1 MISSKKIP
9 QLSLP
14 NKILNL
20 LLQIIAFICVMPV
33 ISMEVAIFV
42 LIVLIRTLHLLW
54 PLQGWVILDLHQHLI
69 KWNIQGCVMLTSSW
83 RRTCLPVV
91 SILLLSRLGILWTR
105 ALFRMIWELRFHS
118 LWSLPLLGND
128 RIFCIH
134 EILGWIDE
142 FNHGPWFLIIELVDK

>member
-1 MISSKKIP
+1 MISSKKIS

-14 NKILNL
+14 DEILNL
-20 LLQIIAFICVMPV
+20 LLQVITFIHAMPM
-33 ISMEVAIFV
+33 ISMEVTILV
-42 LIVLIRTLHLLW
+42 LITLARISFHLLW
-54 PLQGWVILDLHQHLI
+54 PLQGWIILDLHKHLI
-69 KWNIQGCVMLTSSW
+69 KWNIQGRVMQILSR

-118 LWSLPLLGND
+118 LCSLPFLGND

-134 EILGWIDE
+134 EILG
-142 FNHGPWFLIIELVDK
+142 